1 MRYAS
6 WLRRAASYL
15 IDYAILVPLPV
26 IANFVSSGQVIA
38 ILYGV
43 DLLILVGN
51 RWLLAGYNGRTIGRT
66 AMRIRLVG
74 EKSPHK
80 PIGFVAAFLRD
91 VYHILDTLVLMLGWI
106 RPLWRKTRQTIA
118 DSLVQS
124 IVVPESTKTG

>member
-6 WLRRAASYL
+6 WPRRAAAIL

-26 IANFVSSGQVIA
+26 IANFMSSGRVIA
-38 ILYGV
+38 ILSAV
-43 DLLILVGN
+43 ELLLLVGN
-51 RWLLAGYNGRTIGRT
+51 RWLLAGFNGRTLGRT
-66 AMRIRLVG
+66 TMRIRLVA

-91 VYHILDTLVLMLGWI
+91 VYHLLDTLALMLGWV

-124 IVVPESTKTG
+124 IVVPE

>member
-6 WLRRAASYL
+6 WPRRAASYL

-26 IANFVSSGQVIA
+26 IANFMSSGRVIA
-38 ILYGV
+38 ILWAV
-43 DLLILVGN
+43 NLLILVCN
-51 RWLLAGYNGRTIGRT
+51 RWLLAGYNGRTLGRT
-66 AMRIRLVG
+66 AMRIRLVA
-74 EKSPHK
+74 ERSPHK

-91 VYHILDTLVLMLGWI
+91 VYHVLDSLALMLGWI

-124 IVVPESTKTG
+124 IVVPE